1 MVVLCCDLEQHRPEM
16 TEKVTMAILLIEDE
30 PGIARFVQQGVEEA
44 GYTAFVATNGDD
56 GLAMALRDDVELV
69 VLDLGLP
76 GLPGEEVLRRLRQ
89 RRPSVPVIVLTAK
102 DAVSDR
108 VANLEAGAD
117 DYMVKPFS
125 FSELLARIRARLRT
139 GAQQRADAL
148 SAGPLTLDLQTRT
161 VTVDGG
167 IVDLSTREFSLLE
180 VLMRHPG
187 HVMSQIQLLDR
198 VWGYDFDGS
207 SNVVEVYVGHLRRKI
222 GVERIQ
228 TVRGVGYRLAIS

>member
-1 MVVLCCDLEQHRPEM
+1 V
-16 TEKVTMAILLIEDE
+16 AILLIEDE
-30 PGIARFVQQGVEEA
+30 AGISRFVQQGLESA
-44 GYTAFVATNGDD
+44 GYQVLVAVNGDD
-56 GLAMALRDDVELV
+56 GLAMALRDEVEVV

-102 DAVSDR
+102 DAVGDR
-108 VANLEAGAD
+108 VANLDAGAD

-139 GAQQRADAL
+139 GAQQRSDAL
-148 SAGPLTLDLQTRT
+148 SVGPLTLDLQTRA
-161 VTVDGG
+161 VTVDDRV
-167 IVDLSTREFSLLE
+167 VDLSTREFSLLE

-187 HVMSQIQLLDR
+187 HVMSQTQLLDR

-207 SNVVEVYVGHLRRKI
+207 SNVVEVYVGHLRRKV
-222 GVERIQ
+222 GAERIQ
-228 TVRGVGYRLAIS
+228 TVRGVGYRLAVS

>member
-1 MVVLCCDLEQHRPEM
+1 
-16 TEKVTMAILLIEDE
+16 MAILLIEDE
-30 PGIARFVQQGVEEA
+30 AGISRFVQQGLESA
-44 GYTAFVATNGDD
+44 GYQVLVAVNGDD
-56 GLAMALRDDVELV
+56 GLAMALRDEVEVV

-102 DAVSDR
+102 DAVGDR
-108 VANLEAGAD
+108 VANLDAGAD

-148 SAGPLTLDLQTRT
+148 SVGPLTLDLQTRT
-161 VTVDGG
+161 VTVDDRV
-167 IVDLSTREFSLLE
+167 VDLSTREFSLLE

-187 HVMSQIQLLDR
+187 HVMSQTQLLDR

-207 SNVVEVYVGHLRRKI
+207 SNVVEVYVGHLRRKV
-222 GVERIQ
+222 GAERIQ
-228 TVRGVGYRLAIS
+228 TVRGVGYRLAVS

>member
-1 MVVLCCDLEQHRPEM
+1 VL
-16 TEKVTMAILLIEDE
+16 
-30 PGIARFVQQGVEEA
+30 
-44 GYTAFVATNGDD
+44 VAVDGAD
-56 GLAMALRDDVELV
+56 GLAMALHDDVDVV

-76 GLPGEEVLRRLRQ
+76 GLSGEEVLRRLRQ

-108 VANLEAGAD
+108 VANLDAGAD

-148 SAGPLTLDLQTRT
+148 SVGALTFDLQTRR
-161 VTVDGG
+161 VAVDGHV
-167 IVDLSTREFSLLE
+167 VDLSTREFSLLE
-180 VLMRHPG
+180 VLMRHPD
-187 HVMSQIQLLDR
+187 HVMSQTQLLDR
-198 VWGYDFDGS
+198 VWGYDFEGS

-222 GVERIQ
+222 GAERIE
-228 TVRGVGYRLAIS
+228 TVRGVGYRLAVS